1 VFGVAQVKMSA
12 GQSNDVL
19 SVLVPAAWNQ
29 FRTYLNQKFQFSNEL
44 DPLLRISTC
53 EVAEKPQ
60 L

>member
-1 VFGVAQVKMSA
+1 VFGVAQAKMSA

-19 SVLVPAAWNQ
+19 SVLVPAEWNQ

-44 DPLLRISTC
+44 GFFLKNLY
-53 EVAEKPQ
+53 